1 MLVVVAAAVVEVEV
15 VPVEEAIVKEEV
27 EVVVKGVAAHQGAHQ
42 LHQVA
47 AQEALHQVLQEGK
60 GVIRVPQLA
69 VVQVDLPGQEGQV
82 EGQAGEV
89 LEVADEEGAQVG
101 DLEGGKVPA
110 IVEAPRPPL
119 QVNRAMDLP
128 AVVEET
134 LETTPSGTTTALLL
148 GQSSLVTEPLVVTEV
163 SLH

>member
-1 MLVVVAAAVVEVEV
+1 MLVVVAAAVVEV

-27 EVVVKGVAAHQGAHQ
+27 EVVVKEVAAHQGAHQ

-47 AQEALHQVLQEGK
+47 AQEAPHQVLQEGK

-69 VVQVDLPGQEGQV
+69 VVQVDLPGQEGQE

-89 LEVADEEGAQVG
+89 LQVADEEGAQSG

-148 GQSSLVTEPLVVTEV
+148 GRSSLVTEPLVVTEV